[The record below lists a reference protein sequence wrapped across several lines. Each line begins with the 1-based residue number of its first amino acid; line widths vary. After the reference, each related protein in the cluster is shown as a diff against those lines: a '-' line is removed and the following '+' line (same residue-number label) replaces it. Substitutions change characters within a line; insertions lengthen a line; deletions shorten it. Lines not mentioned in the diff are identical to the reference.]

1 MSKSK
6 PIYENDHYEIKANVD
21 FVGYSIFNKGTNVKE
36 GVSDVLPSAI
46 GKADVWSDLLKEI
59 INSKGSTS

>member
-6 PIYENDHYEIKANVD
+6 PIYENLYYEIRANTD
-21 FVGYSIFNKGTNVKE
+21 MVGYSIYNKETNVKE
-36 GVSDVLPSAI
+36 GISDVLPSAI

-59 INSKGSTS
+59 VEGKE